1 MVVAL
6 HLVIELEKFNTDYKN
21 LDSYVMDIVNRN
33 WEENQF
39 EITVDGKLVRHEI
52 DMDETEY
59 YILKTEYLLNAI
71 VIVNEEIAD
80 VDGFVSKMEINDF
93 MINSH
98 MENKMFNVKIKN
110 VRVKDYCEMELV

>member
-1 MVVAL
+1 MAIAL
-6 HLVIELEKFNTDYKN
+6 HVLLELEKFDTDYKN
-21 LDSYVMDIVNRN
+21 LDSYVMDIVNSK

-39 EITVDGKLVRHEI
+39 EISVDGKLVRHEI

-71 VIVNEEIAD
+71 VIVSDDIAD
-80 VDGFVSKMEINDF
+80 VDEFVSKMQINDF

-110 VRVKDYCEMELV
+110 VHVKYYCKLV